1 MKKSLF
7 PLALLS
13 TLSLIGCTS
22 TDVRGPNDAQGLS
35 PAARAQF
42 DCADRNGNGYIDQS
56 ELVYMR
62 QCGIGENL
70 KCGAE
75 QPVLEGRP
83 PAGDFE
89 LGLRMIQVTDADADN
104 RISIR
109 EFRAHCG
116 RLDRMRQ
123 D

>member
-1 MKKSLF
+1 MKKI
-7 PLALLS
+7 LLS
-13 TLSLIGCTS
+13 LSLLTTFSLIGCTS
-22 TDVRGPNDAQGLS
+22 TGTRGPNEAQGLS

-42 DCADRNGNGYIDQS
+42 ECADRNANGYIDQS
-56 ELVYMR
+56 ELVYLR

-70 KCGAE
+70 KCGE
-75 QPVLEGRP
+75 EPPVLEGRP

-109 EFRAHCG
+109 GIREGVFHW
-116 RLDRMRQ
+116 
-123 D
+123 

>member
-1 MKKSLF
+1 MKNTFRTL
-7 PLALLS
+7 PLLI
-13 TLSLIGCTS
+13 TLGLIGCTS
-22 TDVRGPNDAQGLS
+22 TGTSGPNEAQMLS
-35 PAARAQF
+35 AAARAQF

-70 KCGAE
+70 KCGEE
-75 QPVLEGRP
+75 QPVLEARP

-109 EFRAHCG
+109 EFRAHCA
-116 RLDRMRQ
+116 RLDRAHQ